1 LNLFVSKIIFSTRR
15 FGMAKITVGG
25 KPATTSGELPS
36 VGSKAPDFLL
46 TKSDL
51 GDVSL
56 KDFRGMKKILNI
68 VTSLDTGTCA
78 TSAKKFEAEAAK
90 LNDTVVLTVSCD
102 LPFAQSRFCQSEGI
116 SKVITLSQ
124 LRNRDFGRDYGVE
137 FIDGP
142 LAGLLARSLVVLDEN
157 DTVLYTQQVPENGE
171 EPDYEPALEA
181 VRG

>member
-1 LNLFVSKIIFSTRR
+1 
-15 FGMAKITVGG
+15 MAKITVGG

-56 KDFRGMKKILNI
+56 KDFRGMKKVLNI

-78 TSAKKFEAEAAK
+78 NSAKKFEAEAAK

>member
-1 LNLFVSKIIFSTRR
+1 
-15 FGMAKITVGG
+15 MAKITVGG

-157 DTVLYTQQVPENGE
+157 DIVLYTQQVPENGE

>member
-1 LNLFVSKIIFSTRR
+1 
-15 FGMAKITVGG
+15 MAKRTVGG